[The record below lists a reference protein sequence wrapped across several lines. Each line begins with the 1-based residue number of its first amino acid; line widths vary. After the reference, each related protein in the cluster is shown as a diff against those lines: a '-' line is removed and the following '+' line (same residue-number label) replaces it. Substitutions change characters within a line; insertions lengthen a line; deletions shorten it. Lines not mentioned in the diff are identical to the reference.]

1 VDKAVLSSWWASST
15 VEIIQALGT
24 DPENGLTVKQVE
36 ENRVAFGSNVLEELR
51 PTSTW
56 SLVLE
61 GIRQPMMVL
70 LLSIAVVSFVFRE
83 PVEGLVMLFVV
94 AAYVAVEFINKRRSD
109 RTMTRLRELTQPTT
123 RVVREGKEQE
133 IPTTE
138 AVVGDVIILSPGVRV
153 AADARLIESSGLLV
167 DEASLTGESQP
178 GTKEAGAEAAAESNP
193 AERAN
198 SVFSGTTV
206 FDGEGRALV
215 LAVGGQSEL
224 GKIAKQVGAAQKEQT
239 PLQQAM
245 TRLVKSLALFAV
257 IVSLAVPGIG
267 LLRGL
272 DPQQMVLTWLALT
285 FLMVPGQ
292 PPIIITMALAL
303 ASFELAR
310 KNVVVKRLRGAET
323 LGSVTS
329 IITDKTGTL
338 TENKM
343 RVEKLVLPDGTEIAP
358 QDLPRGLREGIWLAL
373 PEYLN
378 DPTDKAIAEAIGAGD
393 SEKPNPLSY
402 EGFSQGHPWR
412 GLTYKD
418 EEGYIH
424 YIAGTPELL
433 IESSTLSP
441 EEKQRL
447 GSIVRIEGDKGRRV
461 VAYSSNDSDSG
472 NVDRLEGT
480 RILVLA
486 ILEDPVRPETEKAV
500 AALAAAGVKTIV
512 VTGDHP
518 ATTKA
523 VAEKIKLGGDL
534 VTGDQLNS
542 IDDAE
547 LRRKLQSTRLFARVS
562 PLQKLRLVKTLQSQG
577 EEVAVIGDGVNDA
590 PAIKAANVGVAMGE
604 IGTDL
609 AKETAD
615 LVLTDDNYAH
625 VLDGVAVGRK
635 AIDNFRKGLTYYL
648 SAKAILLSI
657 FLVPMILGIPFPLAP
672 IHIILTELLMDLASS
687 TIFVTEVAEPD
698 SMERPPVKISEYL
711 RRSILLRILR
721 NGTGLAAAILGVYLW
736 LFFGTGN
743 IVLAQTSAFTAWLL
757 GHILLALNLK
767 QDKLPLL
774 RQGLRS
780 SRFGTF
786 WLLSMIGLSLLM
798 TSVPLVHPY
807 LATTVI
813 PITVWVVILIVVLA
827 STFWIEAWK
836 LVTLGRIPRQD

>member
-1 VDKAVLSSWWASST
+1 VDKTVLSSWWASST
-15 VEIIQALGT
+15 GEIIQALGT
-24 DPENGLTVKQVE
+24 DPENGLTVKQVG
-36 ENRVAFGSNVLEELR
+36 ENRAAFGSNVLEELK

-83 PVEGLVMLFVV
+83 TVEGLVMLFVV

-123 RVVREGKEQE
+123 RVVRWGKEQE

-138 AVVGDVIILSPGVRV
+138 AVVGDVIILFPGVRV

-178 GTKEAGAEAAAESNP
+178 LTKDAGAEVAEESNP
-193 AERAN
+193 AERVN

-206 FDGEGRALV
+206 FDGEGRAVV

-224 GKIAKQVGAAQKEQT
+224 GKIAKQVGSARKEQT

-245 TRLVKSLALFAV
+245 TRLVKSLVLFAV
-257 IVSLAVPGIG
+257 VVSLVVPGIG

-272 DPQQMVLTWLALT
+272 DPHQMVLTWLALT

-343 RVEKLVLPDGTEIAP
+343 RVEKLILPDGAETAP
-358 QDLPRGLREGIWLAL
+358 RELPQGLRVGIWLAL

-378 DPTDKAIAEAIGAGD
+378 DPTDKAIAEVVGVGD
-393 SEKPNPLSY
+393 DLKKPNPLMF
-402 EGFSQGHPWR
+402 EGFSHGHPWR
-412 GLTYKD
+412 RLTYED
-418 EEGYIH
+418 GGVYIH
-424 YIAGTPELL
+424 YIAGNPELL

-441 EEKQRL
+441 EEKGRL
-447 GSIVRIEGDKGRRV
+447 ESIVRIEGDKGRRV
-461 VAYSSNDSDSG
+461 VAYSSSG
-472 NVDRLEGT
+472 SGSGKVDGLEGT
-480 RILVLA
+480 EILALA
-486 ILEDPVRPETEKAV
+486 VLEDPVRPETEKAV
-500 AALAAAGVKTIV
+500 ASLAAAGVKTFI

-523 VAEKIKLGGDL
+523 VAEKIRLEGDL
-534 VTGDQLNS
+534 VTGDQLDRTN
-542 IDDAE
+542 DVE
-547 LRRKLQSTRLFARVS
+547 LTRLLRSARLFARVS
-562 PLQKLRLVKTLQSQG
+562 PLQKLRLVKALQSQG

-590 PAIKAANVGVAMGE
+590 PAIRAANVGVAMGE

-615 LVLTDDNYAH
+615 IVLTDDNYAH

-657 FLVPMILGIPFPLAP
+657 FLVSLVLGIPFPLAP

-687 TIFVTEVAEPD
+687 TIFVTEAAEPD
-698 SMERPPVKISEYL
+698 SMRRPPVRISEYL
-711 RRSILLRILR
+711 RRPILLHILR

-736 LFFGTGN
+736 LYLSTGN
-743 IVLAQTSAFTAWLL
+743 VVLAQTSAFTAWLL

-767 QDKLPLL
+767 QDNMPLL

-786 WLLSMIGLSLLM
+786 WLLGMIGLSLVM
-798 TSVPLVHPY
+798 TVVPLVHPY
-807 LATTVI
+807 LATIAI
-813 PITVWVVILIVVLA
+813 PIIVWVVILIVVLA

-836 LVTLGRIPRQD
+836 LVTLERTGLQ